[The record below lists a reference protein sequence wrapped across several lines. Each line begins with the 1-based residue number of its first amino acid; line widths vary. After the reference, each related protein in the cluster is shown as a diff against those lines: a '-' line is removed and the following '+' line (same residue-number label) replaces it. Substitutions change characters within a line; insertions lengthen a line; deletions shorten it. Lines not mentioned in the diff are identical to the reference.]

1 MHVIVAGGGV
11 AGAASAIAL
20 RRIGAQVTVYE
31 AYADPAG
38 SVGSFLSLARN
49 GLGALETLGCLDA
62 VRRAGFEVDRQ
73 LMWSASGR
81 LLGDM
86 PRGRPS
92 GDPVRSITLMRGRLV
107 EELRA
112 AAQRAG
118 ARIITGERLT
128 DAETVPGGVRAA
140 FAGGRTAEADLL
152 VGADGIWSATRRIL
166 DPGAPEPAYA
176 GFYSASGVSAG
187 VPGIA
192 PGTFNMTFGRNG
204 VFVHIAVPDGTVWWT
219 AQVSV
224 PTPPDLDQIDLEA
237 VARLYRE
244 EEMPA
249 AVLRATTDWHR
260 PTLNHTMPVIPVWR
274 DDRTVLVGDAKHP
287 VGSGQGASMALED
300 AVVLATALH
309 TAGSV
314 PQALADY
321 EARRRAR
328 MARMA
333 KAAGLNREA
342 KTAGPI
348 GRHVRSLVLPL
359 LFRYGYERATAW
371 LYTEAP
377 GPLPV

>member
-1 MHVIVAGGGV
+1 MRVIVAGGGV
-11 AGAASAIAL
+11 AGAACAVAL
-20 RRIGAQVTVYE
+20 RRIGAEVTVYE

-38 SVGSFLSLARN
+38 SVGSFISLARN
-49 GLGALETLGCLDA
+49 GLGALETLGCVDA

-73 LMWSASGR
+73 LMWSGSGR

-112 AAQRAG
+112 AARRAG
-118 ARIITGERLT
+118 ARIVTGARLT
-128 DAETVPGGVRAA
+128 GAEAVPGGVRAT

-176 GFYSASGVSAG
+176 GFYSASGISAG

-192 PGTFNMTFGRNG
+192 PQSFNMTFGRNG
-204 VFVHIAVPDGTVWWT
+204 VFAHIAVPDGTVWWT
-219 AQVSV
+219 AQVST
-224 PTPPDLDQIDLEA
+224 PTPPALDEIDLKT

-244 EEMPA
+244 EKMPA
-249 AVLRATTDWHR
+249 AVLQATTAWHR
-260 PTLNHTMPVIPVWR
+260 PTLNHAMPVIPVWR

-348 GRHVRSLVLPL
+348 GRRIRGLVLPL